1 VVPEADPELTT
12 VGVALAL
19 VVVDDTSTVSV
30 LPLLLVLLVLLSTSA
45 LVDALS
51 PSLIQYVSF
60 LYSMSGHLT
69 SGFRRLSSSTVIFHC
84 FAKDSHVSP
93 GFEAV
98 PKPLQSEA
106 KEGARRERVAR
117 RRVER
122 MVVVGWRVGGGVV
135 VVMRWRGEVERM
147 KDAGGRADIR
157 SHA

>member
-12 VGVALAL
+12 VGVAL
-19 VVVDDTSTVSV
+19 
-30 LPLLLVLLVLLSTSA
+30 A

-135 VVMRWRGEVERM
+135 VVVMRWRGEVERWERREGEM
-147 KDAGGRADIR
+147 I
-157 SHA
+157 